1 MKKIMEMLQ
10 NMKAKNEKKDN
21 KGFSLVELIIVIA
34 IMAILVGVVGTQVLP
49 YINKSKESK
58 DFQIIS
64 SYGTAAMTAYSSNAD
79 KITTTKPA
87 TGDTIVEFNVYG
99 GSYADGSNE
108 QVLSD
113 AIKDLTYAEFSGDS
127 GVKNKFK
134 SDKGKDISNIK
145 ITYNF
150 TKKTV
155 TAQAVKADGTT
166 AVLDPVVSDM

>member
-21 KGFSLVELIIVIA
+21 NGFSLVELIIVIA
-34 IMAILVGVVGTQVLP
+34 IMAILVGVVGTQVIP

-79 KITTTKPA
+79 KITVAKPA
-87 TGDTIVEFNVYG
+87 SGDTTVTFNVYG
-99 GSYADGSNE
+99 TNAADPE
-108 QVLSD
+108 KLLSQ
-113 AIKDLTYAEFSGDS
+113 AIKDLTYAQFSE
-127 GVKNKFK
+127 VKNKFK
-134 SDKGKDISNIK
+134 SDKGKDISDIK

-150 TKKTV
+150 TKKTI
-155 TAQAVKADGTT
+155 TAQAVDSSGNN
-166 AVLDPVVSDM
+166 VLDAVVSDM

>member
-21 KGFSLVELIIVIA
+21 NGFSLVELIIVIA
-34 IMAILVGVVGTQVLP
+34 IMAILVGVVGTQVIP

-79 KITTTKPA
+79 KITVTKPDK
-87 TGDTIVEFNVYG
+87 GDTTVTFNVYG
-99 GSYADGSNE
+99 TNAADPE
-108 QVLSD
+108 KLLSQ
-113 AIKDLTYAEFSGDS
+113 AIKDLTYAQFSGDS

-134 SDKGKDISNIK
+134 SDKGKDISDIK

-150 TKKTV
+150 TKKTI
-155 TAQAVKADGTT
+155 TAQAVDKDNKD
-166 AVLDPVVSDM
+166 VLDPVESDM